1 MKRQVFLMSKPSAEG
16 AQAPLPQ
23 RGPSPPIPQT
33 APAVGPGLFQTRVR
47 TGPEVWGRLSFPAT
61 SRDPL
66 ENSWWDL
73 QVKWF
78 SSEDKSGGENPL
90 PVEVGFLLAC
100 LGWVMVSVF
109 ACACKPMCACTKGRA
124 CLSGNIYVAPRVYFL
139 VCLGVVHFRIIY
151 ARVCVCVCVERLVT
165 RKCVYRYLCLAA
177 SLFIRY
183 RRVSVYLLQESLR
196 SAISF
201 SI

>member
-109 ACACKPMCACTKGRA
+109 ACVCKPMCACTKGRA
-124 CLSGNIYVAPRVYFL
+124 CLSGTSMWLHVYTFVCVL
-139 VCLGVVHFRIIY
+139 VLYISGSFMP
-151 ARVCVCVCVERLVT
+151 VCVCVCV
-165 RKCVYRYLCLAA
+165 CV
-177 SLFIRY
+177 
-183 RRVSVYLLQESLR
+183 
-196 SAISF
+196 
-201 SI
+201 